1 MRNHYKI
8 FVIGMCAVVMLASAC
23 KKDYL
28 NKQPISQGTA
38 GNYYKTANDAEGGLV
53 GAYQQAFL
61 NDQYWVWD
69 YTTNGDTRADN
80 CYAGGDNPDNFAVDN
95 FTATPQ
101 NGNATRDWQGLYS
114 DIFAA
119 NT

>member
-1 MRNHYKI
+1 MNRNHKI
-8 FVIGMCAVVMLASAC
+8 LTTALCAAIGLISAC
-23 KKDYL
+23 KKDFL

-38 GNYYKTANDAEGGLV
+38 GNYYKTASDAEGGLV

-80 CYAGGDNPDNFAVDN
+80 CYAGGNNPDNNGVDQ
-95 FTATPQ
+95 FSTTPL
-101 NGNATRDWQGLYS
+101 NGNVTRDWQGP
-114 DIFAA
+114 
-119 NT
+119 